1 MRPQWH
7 LSGAGKGIASN
18 DSEGRW
24 GPSTACPR
32 ISSSRSARPLRKSRT
47 QVAKCLL
54 PATQQVIFTYPRAVW
69 RHNPGNR
76 SRPANLRMLL
86 HCVRRRSALWRGK
99 EGILLTRLAPRGRCN
114 RWCLWGGTDSFS
126 NFSHICHALYS
137 FFAFFLQ
144 RLLNYLI
151 SPGKVTFWARLL
163 TLFHLKFSSI
173 CVMWFFFLARSW
185 CIFRFI
191 AITINIK
198 HICLIFLTTS
208 TTTIFPYIFC
218 LFEFRLFFKA
228 AAGTLRLTLELL
240 FSLWCLFFWVS
251 LLRFFFWNTG
261 AGKEERN
268 VVFFAF
274 AAPVVRHPSP
284 GRAYLACHHPN
295 PQSLPLQPVAHQLP
309 LACRAANMAKD
320 GY

>member
-1 MRPQWH
+1 MNPKLAKEAKQAPLRPQWH
-7 LSGAGKGIASN
+7 LSGAGKGIAPN

-137 FFAFFLQ
+137 FFAFF
-144 RLLNYLI
+144 
-151 SPGKVTFWARLL
+151 F
-163 TLFHLKFSSI
+163 
-173 CVMWFFFLARSW
+173 
-185 CIFRFI
+185 
-191 AITINIK
+191 
-198 HICLIFLTTS
+198 
-208 TTTIFPYIFC
+208 TTIAELFNFTRESHILGQIINFISFEIFVNLC
-218 LFEFRLFFKA
+218 H
-228 AAGTLRLTLELL
+228 
-240 FSLWCLFFWVS
+240 
-251 LLRFFFWNTG
+251 
-261 AGKEERN
+261 
-268 VVFFAF
+268 VVFF
-274 AAPVVRHPSP
+274 P
-284 GRAYLACHHPN
+284 GPQLVYFPFHCNNNKYQTYLFNFSDHIHNHYFPLHF
-295 PQSLPLQPVAHQLP
+295 LPF
-309 LACRAANMAKD
+309 
-320 GY
+320 